1 MWWRMT
7 KTIII
12 SWFVGVVCGAI
23 MIVALERNQATPT
36 VSAGNQSAP
45 QTTGSAAPADSR
57 TQ

>member
-12 SWFVGVVCGAI
+12 SWFIGVVCGAV
-23 MIVALERNQATPT
+23 MIVAIERNQTAPT
-36 VSAGNQSAP
+36 IDAGNQSAS
-45 QTTGSAAPADSR
+45 QTTGSGASADSK

>member
-12 SWFVGVVCGAI
+12 SWFIGVVCGAV
-23 MIVALERNQATPT
+23 MIVAIERNQTAPT
-36 VSAGNQSAP
+36 VNAGNQSASE
-45 QTTGSAAPADSR
+45 TTGSGASVDSK

>member
-12 SWFVGVVCGAI
+12 SWFIGVICGAV
-23 MIVALERNQATPT
+23 MIVALERNHGTPT
-36 VSAGNQSAP
+36 VDAGNNPAP
-45 QTTGSAAPADSR
+45 QTTGSGSSADSK

>member
-12 SWFVGVVCGAI
+12 SWFIGVVCGAV
-23 MIVALERNQATPT
+23 MIVAIERNHTAPT
-36 VSAGNQSAP
+36 VDAGNQLAP
-45 QTTGSAAPADSR
+45 QTTGSGASTDSK